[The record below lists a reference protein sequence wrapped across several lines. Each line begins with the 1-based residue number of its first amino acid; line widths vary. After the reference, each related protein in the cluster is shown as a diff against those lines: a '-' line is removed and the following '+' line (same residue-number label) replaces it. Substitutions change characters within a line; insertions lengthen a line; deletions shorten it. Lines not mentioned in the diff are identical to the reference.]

1 MILQFF
7 AKIIAE
13 GATIEQKIARA
24 ARKLPEDE
32 GEEPKTQVN
41 TKRRTSRKQ
50 RGLALENLFDHLA
63 QRIKIF

>member
-13 GATIEQKIARA
+13 GAIIEQKIARA

-32 GEEPKTQVN
+32 REEPKTQVD
-41 TKRRTSRKQ
+41 
-50 RGLALENLFDHLA
+50 NLSD
-63 QRIKIF
+63 